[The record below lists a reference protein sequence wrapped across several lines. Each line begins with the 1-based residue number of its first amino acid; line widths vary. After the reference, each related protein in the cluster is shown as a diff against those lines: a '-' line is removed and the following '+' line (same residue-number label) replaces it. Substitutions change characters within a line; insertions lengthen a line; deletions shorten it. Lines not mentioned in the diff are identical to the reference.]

1 MLGGSRLDTLATDAH
16 LHHVDALERTDRRRV
31 LAAGALM
38 TLLALDAIWGYVAW
52 RALSDGRIPLERW
65 QASAAERTLLDALS
79 ISFLVLSVAS
89 GVTWMI
95 WQYAA
100 HESLWQRSVPGLRR
114 KPSVVAWWL
123 LPFVGLFTAGF
134 AVGEIVG
141 VIPRGGWA
149 SERAVRLLL
158 AVWWFCFF
166 LFTMSPR
173 STWDAAGGPIDVS
186 LSANAA
192 ITYALASLFA
202 LPLVWMLDRGVDRVL
217 PWHEPAPKRQD
228 VLER

>member
-1 MLGGSRLDTLATDAH
+1 M
-16 LHHVDALERTDRRRV
+16 DALERTDRRRV
-31 LAAGALM
+31 LAAGALL
-38 TLLALDAIWGYVAW
+38 TLLALDVIWGFVAW
-52 RALSDGRIPLERW
+52 RALSDAPIPLQRW
-65 QASAAERTLLDALS
+65 QASAADRTMLDALS
-79 ISFLVLSVAS
+79 VSFLVLSVAS

-123 LPFVGLFTAGF
+123 LPIIGLFTAGF

-141 VIPRGGWA
+141 VVPRRGWVT
-149 SERAVRLLL
+149 ERAVRVLL
-158 AVWWFCFF
+158 AVWWFSFF
-166 LFTMSPR
+166 LFTISPR
-173 STWDAAGGPIDVS
+173 STWDAAGGPFDVS

-202 LPLVWMLDRGVDRVL
+202 LPLVWVLDRGVGRVL
-217 PWHEPAPKRQD
+217 PWHEPVPERQD
-228 VLER
+228 DLAR